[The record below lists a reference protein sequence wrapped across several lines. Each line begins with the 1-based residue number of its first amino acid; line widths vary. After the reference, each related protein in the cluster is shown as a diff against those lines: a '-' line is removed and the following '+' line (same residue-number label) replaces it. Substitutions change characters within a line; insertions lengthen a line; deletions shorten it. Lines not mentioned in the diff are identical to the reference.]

1 MYDIFTF
8 IWLMFM
14 VNVGKYTI
22 HEPMGYA
29 MILDIMMVNDI
40 YIFFPMLK
48 KNTGFLQEQES
59 SQNPQISECT
69 LSPRNENTYPYHTH
83 DTWTNCSDLSRRLV
97 TLNGGLV
104 RESLQKCPDHSGLGI
119 INSNLPIPSRPS
131 LLLRFCRWY
140 LPKWCNW

>member
-1 MYDIFTF
+1 
-8 IWLMFM
+8 MFM

-29 MILDIMMVNDI
+29 MILDIMMVNEI
-40 YIFFPMLK
+40 YFPMLK
-48 KNTGFLQEQES
+48 KINGFLQEQES

-69 LSPRNENTYPYHTH
+69 ISPRNENTYPSN
-83 DTWTNCSDLSRRLV
+83 DTWANCGDQTAEV

-119 INSNLPIPSRPS
+119 IN
-131 LLLRFCRWY
+131 Y
-140 LPKWCNW
+140 K